1 MSFHITETALSQI
14 KKNLESANMKALR
27 IGVKKSGCSG
37 FKYFID
43 FAKEVLE
50 DDIIL
55 NNQLLKESTINY
67 DNLLII
73 ANKSSLAL
81 LEDAT
86 LDYVKQGLNQSF
98 KFSNPKA
105 TAECGCGESFSL

>member
-1 MSFHITETALSQI
+1 MTFHITETALAQI
-14 KKNLESANMKALR
+14 KKNLESANTKALR
-27 IGVKKSGCSG
+27 VGVKKSGCSG
-37 FKYFID
+37 FKYVID
-43 FAKEVLE
+43 FAQEVLA
-50 DDIIL
+50 DDVIL
-55 NNQLLKESTINY
+55 NDEVLKESTINY

-73 ANKSSLAL
+73 ANKSSLDL
-81 LEDAT
+81 LEGAT